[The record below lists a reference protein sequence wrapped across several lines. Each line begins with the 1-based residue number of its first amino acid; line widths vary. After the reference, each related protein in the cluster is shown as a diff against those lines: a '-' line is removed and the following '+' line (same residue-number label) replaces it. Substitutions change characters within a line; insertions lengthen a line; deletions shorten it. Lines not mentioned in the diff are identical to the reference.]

1 MIEHEPTKAQRAL
14 DWVFYTAFAAAV
26 VSAVLLAS
34 SCGKQAWP
42 KPIVPSFLEAQI
54 PAGAWVE
61 KTGPTNS
68 MGDYVPPGSTIV
80 LRKYVAGEKL
90 PLGAV
95 VVFDRGDYSRVL
107 HVLVDES
114 GDSYYLSGYNN
125 KYSDGW
131 FKKSTVTAVLVA
143 VVRVPT
149 AK

>member
-1 MIEHEPTKAQRAL
+1 MIVHEQTPAQRRL
-14 DWVFYTAFAAAV
+14 DWVLYIAFATAV

-42 KPIVPSFLEAQI
+42 KPVVPSFLEAQI
-54 PAGAWVE
+54 PTNTWIE

-90 PLGAV
+90 PKGTV

-131 FKKSTVTAVLVA
+131 FKKSTVSAVLVA
-143 VVRVPT
+143 VVRTPPT
-149 AK
+149 K